1 MWKKRD
7 DAHSLEEVVIRN
19 SGQSIQE
26 LLHPKGDT
34 RIAHL
39 KQAAELV
46 KNAIKQKMPITVVG
60 DYDADG
66 ICGSAILFLL
76 FRQLGKDVTV
86 RLPRRFSEG
95 YGLSSTILDE
105 ITEGLLLTVDNG
117 ISAVEE
123 IAEAKR
129 KGLTVVVLD
138 HHAARKDGMLPDAD
152 VLVNPHVEKENPEDF
167 DGFCGAGL
175 AYRLACL
182 LQPDEEKLQELGA
195 LAAIATITD
204 VVPLL
209 DDNRKIVQDGFRAI
223 NSGKGPVGLNTLL
236 EHLNLFDIDE
246 SDVSF
251 TIGPILNAPGR
262 MLDDGAV
269 LSFRML
275 TSTQYLD
282 TAAKELITI
291 NEKRKAQQAENI
303 QLAENIITDDCLFG
317 DTVLLIASV
326 DRPGKPPIPEGLA
339 GIIAGRLSEKYKVPA
354 FVLTQSE
361 TEDELKGSGRS
372 YGDID
377 IIALLEKAAPYL
389 VTFGGHPKAAGLTVK
404 KDNVEDLRGFLKE
417 QVPEPKLDKTDS
429 DLYYDLEVEANDIPE
444 FIKRLNLYAP
454 YGEGNAQP
462 VVLVQNQQLFPRNGK
477 CYSYMGKEGEHIKLY
492 CGKKMTAVGFGLAE
506 KYMQQ
511 GEPLRVNLV
520 GTFSTNKYFD
530 PIGRAIKEMQLRIVD
545 IKKSVRKVNSS
556 PLLSSIHKHLKE
568 IGGYRGNC

>member
-39 KQAAELV
+39 KQAAELA